1 MPEIALLHT
10 SPVHVATFEAL
21 RDQIAPELI
30 LTQIV
35 REDLLENART
45 QGITQTLI
53 DDVCTTIHSTHAP
66 VICTCTTLGEI
77 AETAGAI
84 RIDRPMMQQAAQAS
98 GPILLVYALASTA
111 DTSRAL
117 LQAAL
122 DAVEN
127 PAEIRTLDLGEF
139 WPLFEAAEHTAFAA
153 CIAGAVRAYVAQNDT
168 RCVVLAQASMATAAR
183 NLSDLGIPVLTSP
196 ESALRAVIGTVSE

>member
-10 SPVHVATFEAL
+10 SPVHIATFEAL
-21 RDQIAPELI
+21 RDQIAPELT
-30 LTQIV
+30 LTQAV

-53 DDVCTTIHSTHAP
+53 DDVCTAIHSMQAP

-77 AETAGAI
+77 AETAGAT
-84 RIDRPMMQQAAQAS
+84 RIDRPMMQQAAQTS

-111 DTSRAL
+111 DTSRTL
-117 LQAAL
+117 LQDAL

-127 PAEIRTLDLGEF
+127 PAEIRTLDLGAG
-139 WPLFEAAEHTAFAA
+139 WPRFEAAEHTAFAA
-153 CIAGAVRAYVAQNDT
+153 CIAGAVRADVAQSGT
-168 RCVVLAQASMATAAR
+168 GCVVLAQASMAAAAQ
-183 NLSDLGIPVLTSP
+183 NLTDLGIPVLTSP
-196 ESALRAVIGTVSE
+196 EAALRAAISTISD